1 MKALDPSCPA
11 LGMYP
16 DAIDQTR
23 KTIQK
28 WKVDWPAAILYS
40 IANGNAN
47 AWLRNLKKL
56 IAELSTVKH
65 EGSRNFRC
73 DSHQL
78 FGHDYYRDFWVGKEQ
93 TSLTEVFSAGLATAD
108 RGLKQVNEVCKTV
121 CAVSLPNF
129 TTFVDE
135 RRSP

>member
-1 MKALDPSCPA
+1 MKLLKEVSTPPSPCCHSNFCPAIKAFDEKEVAALKALDPSCPA

-56 IAELSTVKH
+56 IAELS
-65 EGSRNFRC
+65 
-73 DSHQL
+73 
-78 FGHDYYRDFWVGKEQ
+78 
-93 TSLTEVFSAGLATAD
+93 
-108 RGLKQVNEVCKTV
+108 VC
-121 CAVSLPNF
+121 
-129 TTFVDE
+129 
-135 RRSP
+135 